1 MLNPTQLSAL
11 SRIFS
16 PSVISEI
23 AKKGQSPLFSRLLIE
38 SAIFNDIETDNSTIG
53 DAFDTAF
60 TALRRS
66 GARNEYVYRSALIHN
81 LLLGRHSLRT
91 ASMLT
96 EFRVGSCKAD
106 MVILNGSGTV
116 YEIKSDRD
124 SLVRLTNQINNYR
137 RAFSKI
143 YVIAGTAHIQEI
155 LDTTPKDVGVMSLSR
170 WNRISI
176 LREANEN
183 TDFICS
189 LTIFDS
195 LRLSEAI
202 DILNEL
208 SIEIPSLPNT
218 LMRNAIRSLY
228 SELDPIVI
236 HNHMIKVL
244 KKTRNIAPLSALIAN
259 LPRALQTIA
268 LTVQLRN
275 KDHNRLIETLN
286 KPLDEAFKWA

>member
-1 MLNPTQLSAL
+1 M